1 MAQLTVHI
9 LFRYN
14 QPKEVAGAD
23 NDNSGQTAVDF
34 FFKKLKF

>member
-1 MAQLTVHI
+1 MFV
-9 LFRYN
+9 FRYN
-14 QPKEVAGAD
+14 KPNDASGED